1 MDHTLS
7 VRQIHLID
15 TFECRALRQLDLDSV
30 DLRRIQ
36 DEAGVQRGSAGPLEL
51 DRRPLSHTT

>member
-1 MDHTLS
+1 LA
-7 VRQIHLID
+7 D
-15 TFECRALRQLDLDSV
+15 TFDCRALRQLDLDGV